1 MSAQCDN
8 IGAMLCHLDIIGCLC
23 MQIRPCLGLSET
35 FYICMGCVNIQYW
48 GAFVCTSVRCSCQIL
63 ESEVSGTLWPILHH
77 RRECNIWFC
86 LCGMDG
92 DCWKVPP
99 GSLLWRSVDANEDL
113 HWGNEQHCYWHK
125 RRGSTEVT
133 DQEHQLS
140 HLFWCGDY
148 CCRYRTRYTYTQHH
162 FGWLCMCVATYVLSM
177 PFRCKCN
184 VCSYTNI
191 A

>member
-77 RRECNIWFC
+77 RRSADPSPISPCFPTSASLMPSFNI
-86 LCGMDG
+86 L
-92 DCWKVPP
+92 PSP
-99 GSLLWRSVDANEDL
+99 SLITHAQN
-113 HWGNEQHCYWHK
+113 
-125 RRGSTEVT
+125 
-133 DQEHQLS
+133 
-140 HLFWCGDY
+140 
-148 CCRYRTRYTYTQHH
+148 
-162 FGWLCMCVATYVLSM
+162 SM
-177 PFRCKCN
+177 PFSLPPILLAACM
-184 VCSYTNI
+184 
-191 A
+191 